1 MGDKAR
7 GWSSKNVERYLVL
20 LLNVLGAGKGG
31 AVSLADKSK
40 KPVWFSNKVNWKK
53 FHSPSHSTM
62 VENVDLIK
70 GIFAHFNLDMRTHC
84 RFPPPPAEDNEEEQ
98 PEEIRAVGDL
108 QQQQDHEVPLVPAD
122 RALLQPGMEEE
133 EVNPLP
139 DQFLFEASARVT
151 VADIHATAEDLEVA
165 GVGGEEEEEACAEE
179 EEGAS
184 SEPDLPDPERCERPP
199 AVVQVI
205 VQRKK
210 QKNREISTRPASKQ
224 TRKAPARLL
233 D

>member
-1 MGDKAR
+1 MD
-7 GWSSKNVERYLVL
+7 
-20 LLNVLGAGKGG
+20 
-31 AVSLADKSK
+31 
-40 KPVWFSNKVNWKK
+40 
-53 FHSPSHSTM
+53 
-62 VENVDLIK
+62 
-70 GIFAHFNLDMRTHC
+70 
-84 RFPPPPAEDNEEEQ
+84 
-98 PEEIRAVGDL
+98 
-108 QQQQDHEVPLVPAD
+108 
-122 RALLQPGMEEE
+122 
-133 EVNPLP
+133 PLP

-165 GVGGEEEEEACAEE
+165 GVGGEEEEQACAEE

-210 QKNREISTRPASKQ
+210 QKNREISTRPASKRA
-224 TRKAPARLL
+224 RKAPARLL